1 MIYKII
7 DLKISLFK
15 IGIILSVIG
24 IIWTSG
30 IFLES
35 NKISEEFT
43 VESQHSHKIQLNF
56 EGNGVGYY
64 KIFMPEFLKYKIFVL
79 VLDDNENIISEKN
92 IETKMSVS
100 YFDFDQSGKYTIN
113 VVNTLEHPIDI
124 QIELGNT
131 AVEEMIYSGIMTFA
145 GGIIIVISS
154 FIKLRN
160 YKIEHPDENIT

>member
-1 MIYKII
+1 M
-7 DLKISLFK
+7 KISLLK

-24 IIWTSG
+24 VIWTSA
-30 IFLES
+30 IFIES
-35 NKISEEFT
+35 DKISEEYT
-43 VESQHSHKIQLNF
+43 LESQHSQKIQLNF
-56 EGNGVGYY
+56 DGSGIGYY
-64 KIFMPEFLKYKIFVL
+64 KILMPEFLKYEIFVQ
-79 VLDDNENIISEKN
+79 VLDDDKNIISEKN

-100 YFDFDQSGKYTIN
+100 YFDFNQGGEYTIN

-124 QIELGNT
+124 QIELGDT
-131 AVEEMIYSGIMTFA
+131 RVEEMIFSGIMCLG

>member
-1 MIYKII
+1 
-7 DLKISLFK
+7 
-15 IGIILSVIG
+15 
-24 IIWTSG
+24 
-30 IFLES
+30 
-35 NKISEEFT
+35 
-43 VESQHSHKIQLNF
+43 
-56 EGNGVGYY
+56 
-64 KIFMPEFLKYKIFVL
+64 MPEFLKYKIFVQ

-131 AVEEMIYSGIMTFA
+131 AVKEMIYSGIMTFA

>member
-1 MIYKII
+1 MIYKTI

-24 IIWTSG
+24 IIWTSW

-35 NKISEEFT
+35 NKISEGFT

-56 EGNGVGYY
+56 EGNGIGYY
-64 KIFMPEFLKYKIFVL
+64 TIFMPEFLKYKIFVQ

-131 AVEEMIYSGIMTFA
+131 DMGKMIYSGIMTFA

>member
-1 MIYKII
+1 M
-7 DLKISLFK
+7 KISLLK

-24 IIWTSG
+24 VIWTSV
-30 IFLES
+30 IFIES
-35 NKISEEFT
+35 DKISEEYT
-43 VESQHSHKIQLNF
+43 LESQHSHKIQLNF
-56 EGNGVGYY
+56 DGSGIGYY
-64 KIFMPEFLKYKIFVL
+64 KILMPEFLKYEIFVQ
-79 VLDDNENIISEKN
+79 VLDNNKNIISEKN

-100 YFDFDQSGKYTIN
+100 YFDFNQGGKYTIN

-124 QIELGNT
+124 QIELGDT
-131 AVEEMIYSGIMTFA
+131 RVEEMIYSGLMCFG